1 MEKPSASVHA
11 SCVLVGARA
20 LLIRGPSASGKSQ
33 LALELIHAADT
44 GGLRFA
50 RLVADDRVHLTA
62 AGGRLLAR
70 PAVSLAGL
78 IELRGTGL
86 LRLPYEPCAVI
97 GLVVDL
103 SAGDSSRLPAP
114 EQRQVLLDGISLPR
128 LAVASGVTPLP
139 AVMALLNSPERWLAL
154 TASDSELAIG

>member
-1 MEKPSASVHA
+1 VTDKLSASVHA

-70 PAVSLAGL
+70 PAASLAGL
-78 IELRGTGL
+78 IEVRGIGL

-103 SAGDSSRLPAP
+103 GEDSNRLPAP
-114 EQRQVLLDGISLPR
+114 EQRQALIDGISLPR
-128 LAVASGVTPLP
+128 LAVASGVGPLP
-139 AVMALLNSPERWLAL
+139 AVMALLTSPKDGWL
-154 TASDSELAIG
+154 

>member
-1 MEKPSASVHA
+1 VTEKLSASVHA

-70 PAVSLAGL
+70 PAASLAGL
-78 IELRGTGL
+78 IEVRGIGL

-103 SAGDSSRLPAP
+103 GEDSNRLPAP
-114 EQRQVLLDGISLPR
+114 EQRQALIDGISLPR
-128 LAVASGVTPLP
+128 LAVASGVGPLP
-139 AVMALLNSPERWLAL
+139 AVMALLTSPKDGWL
-154 TASDSELAIG
+154 

>member
-1 MEKPSASVHA
+1 MDKLSASVHA

-70 PAVSLAGL
+70 PAESLAGL
-78 IELRGTGL
+78 IEVRGTGL

-103 SAGDSSRLPAP
+103 GEDSNRLPAP
-114 EQRQVLLDGISLPR
+114 EQRQALIDGISLPR
-128 LAVASGVTPLP
+128 LAVASGVGPLP
-139 AVMALLNSPERWLAL
+139 AVMALLTSPKDGWL
-154 TASDSELAIG
+154 

>member
-11 SCVLVGARA
+11 SCVLVGASA
-20 LLIRGPSASGKSQ
+20 LLIRGPSASGKSR

-44 GGLRFA
+44 SGLRFA

-62 AGGRLLAR
+62 TAGRLLAR
-70 PAVSLAGL
+70 PAEALAGL
-78 IELRGTGL
+78 IEVRGTGL

-103 SAGDSSRLPAP
+103 GAEDSSRLPAP
-114 EQRQVLLDGISLPR
+114 EQRQVLINGILLPR
-128 LAVASGVTPLP
+128 LAVASGVASLP
-139 AVMALLNSPERWLAL
+139 AVMALVMSPKDGWL
-154 TASDSELAIG
+154 

>member
-1 MEKPSASVHA
+1 MDKLSASVHA

-70 PAVSLAGL
+70 PAASLAGL
-78 IELRGTGL
+78 IEVRGIGL

-103 SAGDSSRLPAP
+103 GEDSNRLPAP
-114 EQRQVLLDGISLPR
+114 EQRQALIDGISLPR
-128 LAVASGVTPLP
+128 LAVASGVGPSP
-139 AVMALLNSPERWLAL
+139 AVMALLTSPKDGWL
-154 TASDSELAIG
+154 

>member
-1 MEKPSASVHA
+1 MDKLSASVHA

-70 PAVSLAGL
+70 PAASLAGL
-78 IELRGTGL
+78 IEVRGIGL

-103 SAGDSSRLPAP
+103 GEDSNRLPAP
-114 EQRQVLLDGISLPR
+114 EQRQALIDGISLPR

>member
-70 PAVSLAGL
+70 PAASLAGL
-78 IELRGTGL
+78 IEVRGIGL

-103 SAGDSSRLPAP
+103 GEDSNRLPAP
-114 EQRQVLLDGISLPR
+114 EQRQALIDGISLPR
-128 LAVASGVTPLP
+128 LAVASGVGPLP
-139 AVMALLNSPERWLAL
+139 AVMALLTSPKDGWL
-154 TASDSELAIG
+154 

>member
-1 MEKPSASVHA
+1 MTEKLSASVHA

-20 LLIRGPSASGKSQ
+20 LLIRGPSASGKSR

-70 PAVSLAGL
+70 PAASLAGL
-78 IELRGTGL
+78 IEVRGIGL

-103 SAGDSSRLPAP
+103 GEDSNRLPAP
-114 EQRQVLLDGISLPR
+114 EQRQALIDGISLPR
-128 LAVASGVTPLP
+128 LAVASGVGPLP
-139 AVMALLNSPERWLAL
+139 AVMALLTSPKDGWL
-154 TASDSELAIG
+154 

>member
-1 MEKPSASVHA
+1 MDKLSASVHA

-20 LLIRGPSASGKSQ
+20 LLIRGPSASGKSR

-70 PAVSLAGL
+70 PAASLAGL
-78 IELRGTGL
+78 IEVRGIGL

-103 SAGDSSRLPAP
+103 GEDSNRLPAP
-114 EQRQVLLDGISLPR
+114 EQRQALIDGISLPR
-128 LAVASGVTPLP
+128 LAVASGVGPLP
-139 AVMALLNSPERWLAL
+139 AVMALLTSPKDGWL
-154 TASDSELAIG
+154 

>member
-1 MEKPSASVHA
+1 
-11 SCVLVGARA
+11 VLVGARA

-70 PAVSLAGL
+70 PAASLAGL
-78 IELRGTGL
+78 IEVRGIGL

-103 SAGDSSRLPAP
+103 GEDSNRLPAP
-114 EQRQVLLDGISLPR
+114 EQRQALIDGISLPR
-128 LAVASGVTPLP
+128 LAVASGVGPLP
-139 AVMALLNSPERWLAL
+139 AVMALLTSPKDGWL
-154 TASDSELAIG
+154 

>member
-1 MEKPSASVHA
+1 MDKLSASVHA

-70 PAVSLAGL
+70 PAASLAGL
-78 IELRGTGL
+78 IEVRGTGL

-103 SAGDSSRLPAP
+103 GEDSNRLPAP
-114 EQRQVLLDGISLPR
+114 EQRQALIDGISLPR
-128 LAVASGVTPLP
+128 LAVASGVPPLP
-139 AVMALLNSPERWLAL
+139 AVTALLTSPKDGWL
-154 TASDSELAIG
+154 

>member
-1 MEKPSASVHA
+1 MDKLSASVHA

-70 PAVSLAGL
+70 PAESLAGL
-78 IELRGTGL
+78 IEVRGIGL

-103 SAGDSSRLPAP
+103 GEDSNRLPAP
-114 EQRQVLLDGISLPR
+114 EQRQALIDGISLPR
-128 LAVASGVTPLP
+128 LAVASGVGPLP
-139 AVMALLNSPERWLAL
+139 AVMALLTSPKDGWL
-154 TASDSELAIG
+154 

>member
-1 MEKPSASVHA
+1 MHA

-70 PAVSLAGL
+70 PAESLAGL
-78 IELRGTGL
+78 IEVRGTGL

-103 SAGDSSRLPAP
+103 GEDSNRLPAP
-114 EQRQVLLDGISLPR
+114 EQRQALIDGISLPR
-128 LAVASGVTPLP
+128 LAVASGVGPLP
-139 AVMALLNSPERWLAL
+139 AVMALLTSPKDGWL
-154 TASDSELAIG
+154 

>member
-1 MEKPSASVHA
+1 MDKLSARVHA

-70 PAVSLAGL
+70 PAASLAGL
-78 IELRGTGL
+78 IEVRGIGL

-103 SAGDSSRLPAP
+103 GEDSNRLPAP
-114 EQRQVLLDGISLPR
+114 EQRQALIDGISLPR
-128 LAVASGVTPLP
+128 LAVASGVGPLP
-139 AVMALLNSPERWLAL
+139 AVMALLTSPKDGWL
-154 TASDSELAIG
+154 